1 MGIEQEYFIVITVT
15 PFEDFGHQDH
25 GWLKACHHFSFA
37 DYYDPGR
44 MGFGVLRV
52 WNDDFIRAGTG
63 FDTHG
68 HRDMEIITY
77 VRRGAVSHEDS
88 LGNAGRTE
96 AGQVQVMSAGTGIRH
111 AEFNHDDEDLT
122 LFQIWIE
129 PDAMGHTPRWDTRD
143 FDRSRSSGG
152 FQTLVSGRGGREH
165 DDALFIHQ
173 DAALMAA
180 MLDADEQAVIEL
192 APGRRAYVVPARGK
206 IEVNG
211 VTVPE
216 RGAAEVE
223 HEGRLSIK
231 AVQGAEVV
239 VLDLP

>member
-1 MGIEQEYFIVITVT
+1 MITVT

-37 DYYDPGR
+37 DYYDPAR

-52 WNDDFIRAGTG
+52 WNDDFIKAGTG
-63 FDTHG
+63 FGKHG

-77 VRRGAVSHEDS
+77 VRQGAVSHEDS
-88 LGNAGRTE
+88 LGNVGRTE

-111 AEFNHDDEDLT
+111 AEFNNGDEDLT

-129 PDAMGHTPRWDTRD
+129 PDAIGHAPRWDART
-143 FDRSRSSGG
+143 FDRSHSSGG
-152 FQTLVSGRGGREH
+152 FQTLVSGLGGQEH
-165 DDALFIHQ
+165 NDALFIHQ

-180 MLDADEQAVIEL
+180 VLDAGEQAMLEIKL
-192 APGRRAYVVPARGK
+192 GRHAYVVPARGE
-206 IEVNG
+206 IELNG
-211 VTVPE
+211 VIVPE
-216 RGAAEVE
+216 RAAAQVE
-223 HEGRLSIK
+223 HESRLTLK
-231 AVQGAEVV
+231 AVRGAEVV

>member
-1 MGIEQEYFIVITVT
+1 MIAVT
-15 PFEDFGHQDH
+15 PFEDFGHQNH

-37 DYYDPGR
+37 NYYDPDR

-52 WNDDFIRAGTG
+52 WNDDFIKGGTG

-111 AEFNHDDEDLT
+111 AEFNKDDEDLT

-129 PDAMGHTPRWDTRD
+129 PDAPGHAPRWDTRT
-143 FDRSRSSGG
+143 FDRSHSSNG

-165 DDALFIHQ
+165 KDALFIHQ
-173 DAALMAA
+173 DAAMKAA
-180 MLDADEQAVIEL
+180 VLDAGDELSLEIE
-192 APGRRAYVVPARGK
+192 PGRRVYVVPAQGE
-206 IEVNG
+206 IGVNG
-211 VTVPE
+211 IKVPA
-216 RGAAEVE
+216 RGAAEIE
-223 HEGRLSIK
+223 NETHLEFKALSD
-231 AVQGAEVV
+231 AEVV
-239 VLDLP
+239 LLDLP